1 MPDLPLPTSVD
12 ELPRRLLAVT
22 AETRAGAEVNPFG
35 NPLMSIALAVT
46 RMLDQGVA
54 DIDGLHVAIKA
65 LRDEAFNER
74 AKRIAAY
81 VGSDGETRLEVLAQ
95 RMARPDPADSPVPW
109 NQFKTEVER
118 PCFSAVFTAHP
129 TFSLPWPVN
138 KALASLASGESVP
151 TFETHR
157 PTKPTLAE
165 EFAQA
170 IAAIQNGRDALDVL
184 SAALLTVARA
194 TWPDRWHTLTPRP
207 IILASWV
214 GYDTDGRTDI
224 TWWDTIGLRLE
235 MKRLQLVRT
244 RQQVASFP
252 VCAPVVERIDLA
264 LRAIETQIG
273 CVPAN
278 GDPENVA
285 RFARTLV
292 ELRDD
297 ALTTPAP
304 LVALFDAAI
313 NAADTSDRLPIAV
326 ARAGLVSHGLALA
339 HTHVRLNSA
348 QLHNAVRQR
357 LGIAEPPE
365 DPARRRTVL
374 AAINA
379 ALDHVESVNV
389 DFGSLLAEQ
398 ASAVRLMMTIVQ
410 IVKHVDS
417 ESPIRFLIAETETGY
432 TLLAALWLAKRFGI
446 AEQIEISPLF
456 ETADALEHG
465 ARVIDEAL
473 RSPHYRAYVQA
484 TGKFAL
490 QFGYSDSGRYVGQLA
505 ATYMVERL
513 RLKIAE
519 VLTKYRLS
527 GIKVILFDTHGES
540 IGRGG
545 HPRSLAD
552 RLAYLFPNA
561 NRLALSRAGVAVREE
576 SAFQGGD
583 GYLLFGTSTLALA
596 TVAGIAE
603 HAFSPRSATQHDPIY
618 EEADFA
624 ADFFSTIRAS
634 MAELVED
641 PGYVALLG
649 AFGPALLD
657 PSGSRPDARQRDSG
671 GPAVLRHPSELR
683 AIPNNAILQ
692 QLGWFAN
699 TVHGLGAAIA
709 RHPEMFVDMQS
720 RSDRFQRAMAAA
732 AAALGRSDVDVLHGV
747 IATIDPGSWLDRAA
761 STKQPG
767 RALALVSVAQSLEG
781 AALWAPALAMF
792 RHIQADHLAL
802 RSTWGDA
809 PRMPDRVVL
818 LHALRLA
825 LIQRIWLL
833 GTRIP
838 DFSPRS
844 GITREL
850 VTQRVLRL
858 DIPNVVKA
866 LKDIFPAESDLS
878 GGLDYG
884 EPPGPR
890 SDDAY
895 VQEHREIFEPMGRL
909 FDLVR
914 EIAGAITHEVGAFG

>member
-1 MPDLPLPTSVD
+1 MPDLPVSASVD
-12 ELPRRLLAVT
+12 DFSSRLLAVT
-22 AETRAGAEVNPFG
+22 AEARAAAAVNPFG

-54 DIDGLHVAIKA
+54 DIDGLHVTIKA
-65 LRDEAFNER
+65 LRDDAFNER

-81 VGSDGETRLEVLAQ
+81 VGGNGEPRLEVLAQ
-95 RMARPDPADSPVPW
+95 RLARPDPADSPVPW
-109 NQFKTEVER
+109 KQFKTEAER
-118 PCFSAVFTAHP
+118 PRFAAVFTAHP
-129 TFSLPWPVN
+129 TFSLPWPVSD
-138 KALASLASGESVP
+138 ALASLAGGGVVE
-151 TFETHR
+151 TFDTHR
-157 PTKPTLAE
+157 PTKPTLSE
-165 EFAQA
+165 EFSRA
-170 IAAIQNGRDALDVL
+170 ITAIQNGRDALDAL
-184 SAALLTVARA
+184 AAALLEVARS
-194 TWPDRWHTLTPRP
+194 TWPDRWHTLAPRP
-207 IILASWV
+207 IILSSWV

-224 TWWDTIGLRLE
+224 AWWDTIGLRLE

-244 RQQVASFP
+244 KQQVVSFP
-252 VCAPVVERIDLA
+252 VCAPIVERIDRA
-264 LRAIETQIG
+264 LGAVEAQIA

-278 GDPENVA
+278 GDPEAVA

-292 ELRDD
+292 QVRDE
-297 ALTTPAP
+297 ALTSPAA
-304 LVALFDAAI
+304 LVTLLDAAI
-313 NAADTSDRLPIAV
+313 ESADPADRLKIAV
-326 ARAGLVSHGLALA
+326 ARAGLISHGLALA

-379 ALDHVESVNV
+379 ALDTVESVPV

-398 ASAVRLMMTIVQ
+398 ASGVRLMMTIAQ
-410 IVKHVDS
+410 IVKHIDS
-417 ESPIRFLIAETETGY
+417 SSPVRFLVAETETGY
-432 TLLAALWLAKRFGI
+432 TLLSALWLAKRFGI

-456 ETADALEHG
+456 ETADALEYG
-465 ARVIDEAL
+465 ARLIEEAL
-473 RSPHYRAYVQA
+473 RSPHYRAYLKS
-484 TGKFAL
+484 TGRFAL

-505 ATYMVERL
+505 ATYLIERL
-513 RLKIAE
+513 RLKIAD
-519 VLTKYRLS
+519 VLGKYELS
-527 GIKVILFDTHGES
+527 GIEVILFDTHGES

-552 RLAYLFPNA
+552 RLAYLFPSA
-561 NRLALSRAGVAVREE
+561 NRLALSRVGVVVREE

-583 GYLLFGTSTLALA
+583 GYLLFGTSRLALS

-603 HAFSPRSATQHDPIY
+603 HAFPQRDSGDDDPIY

-641 PGYVALLG
+641 PGYIALLG

-709 RHPEMFVDMQS
+709 RHPELFVDMQS
-720 RSDRFQRAMAAA
+720 RSERFQRAMALAA
-732 AAALGRSDVDVLHGV
+732 EALGRSDIDVLRGV

-761 STKQPG
+761 YTKLPG
-767 RALALVSVAQSLEG
+767 RPLALVSVAQSLEG

-792 RHIQADHLAL
+792 RRIQADHLAL
-802 RSTWGDA
+802 RSIWRDA
-809 PRMPDRVVL
+809 PRMTDRLVL
-818 LHALRLA
+818 LHGLRLA

-838 DFSPRS
+838 DFSPRH
-844 GITREL
+844 GVTRET

-858 DIPNVVKA
+858 DIPNVVETLKA
-866 LKDIFPAESDLS
+866 IFPAETDLAS
-878 GGLDYG
+878 GLDYG

-890 SDDAY
+890 ADDAY
-895 VQEHREIFEPMGRL
+895 VREHREIFEPMRRL
-909 FDLVR
+909 FELVR
-914 EIAGAITHEVGAFG
+914 EIAAAITHEVGAFG